1 MSRRVIC
8 CSRPAFARACLML
21 INSPHCFETDR
32 QGAPEIPE
40 NHTNPALQVELS
52 ARHAVKSLLRQPP
65 CGNWVAPGGR
75 LSQSILQSG
84 RQAGPSGK
92 CRLIRNTYRP
102 FNARIC
108 HGYWRA
114 FFHRH
119 QGDIDMKRVLL
130 VRSSVLIILATSTS
144 GFAQRR
150 GAIGDVLPVPRPAA
164 SATTSSTVTFSGN
177 DAYAITKTLEPVGM
191 ARCTDRNGW
200 PADDCMT
207 QGGSPGEFS
216 NNFAFSGSRS
226 ARIYYQFSGCQID
239 KRGCKALKLSVVYG
253 TYSASQTGEPFGGP
267 PEVAAWN
274 ATKPDCTAIMWNG
287 DATIFQT
294 IPLSSTTTLASI
306 QNTRAR
312 LATCKARFDTFLKA
326 KH

>member
-1 MSRRVIC
+1 MGQMGCTGRPLIAIYPSIRPKGRSIWEMSVD
-8 CSRPAFARACLML
+8 P
-21 INSPHCFETDR
+21 
-32 QGAPEIPE
+32 QYIP
-40 NHTNPALQVELS
+40 T
-52 ARHAVKSLLRQPP
+52 
-65 CGNWVAPGGR
+65 
-75 LSQSILQSG
+75 
-84 RQAGPSGK
+84 
-92 CRLIRNTYRP
+92 

-119 QGDIDMKRVLL
+119 QGDIDMNRVLL
-130 VRSSVLIILATSTS
+130 VRSSALIVLATSTS
-144 GFAQRR
+144 GFAQGR
-150 GAIGDVLPVPRPAA
+150 GAIDDVRPVPRPSA
-164 SATTSSTVTFSGN
+164 SAATSSTVTFSGN

-191 ARCTDRNGW
+191 ARCTDRNGG

-207 QGGSPGEFS
+207 QGGSPGDFS

-239 KRGCKALKLSVVYG
+239 KRGCKVLKLSAVYN

-267 PEVAAWN
+267 PAIAAWN

-287 DATIFQT
+287 DATIFQA

-306 QNTRAR
+306 QNARAR